1 MTIVVEAAWCVISRQ
16 EFGITH
22 EIHLSKSCCKVHF
35 GRKQPRKQHASNVDA
50 CWSLFGDCKFVF
62 GSSRF
67 LQNRLEWKKTSWTKL
82 GERLPQTPY
91 NPTNVAGPHRF
102 TCFTYSPCSA
112 RCILDTSE
120 KRKRIRISIGPGKM
134 NSGWSGFWCWV
145 KWILE
150 ENSPMTRSRK
160 YWGKVNLLLL
170 HFHFG
175 FLMSPQKN
183 LLFCPEN
190 SWDSWEDGSSETL
203 SATDGGGSVAGGSGQ
218 HEIRRESFL
227 FWFRLCIFSKVL
239 ENSAQQNP
247 CSFRHSRAAISDF
260 VVKDRSE
267 MLTTYEHDFGLGCP
281 GLVDVTKIDLST
293 FGKIQL
299 FHTRM
304 FRMSPVLIN
313 PPSSKGP
320 QQIDM

>member
-1 MTIVVEAAWCVISRQ
+1 M
-16 EFGITH
+16 
-22 EIHLSKSCCKVHF
+22 
-35 GRKQPRKQHASNVDA
+35 
-50 CWSLFGDCKFVF
+50 
-62 GSSRF
+62 
-67 LQNRLEWKKTSWTKL
+67 KKTSWTKL
-82 GERLPQTPY
+82 GERLPQTPH
-91 NPTNVAGPHRF
+91 NHTDVAGPHRF
-102 TCFTYSPCSA
+102 TYSPCFA

-145 KWILE
+145 KRIPE
-150 ENSPMTRSRK
+150 ENSPMTSRK
-160 YWGKVNLLLL
+160 SWGRWICCCCNSTLVFWCHPKKIFSALE
-170 HFHFG
+170 
-175 FLMSPQKN
+175 K
-183 LLFCPEN
+183 

-227 FWFRLCIFSKVL
+227 WFKLCIFSKVL

-247 CSFRHSRAAISDF
+247 CSFRHSRAGISDF

-293 FGKIQL
+293 FGKIQI